1 MLRVNFPK
9 APMLLSFNMNQASF
23 ILLRICHFFSLTVV
37 FYVVSD
43 VMQVAHHFFENGIAH
58 FTRRINKCI
67 SLGCA
72 NGEVAPFVGH
82 NAFLR
87 WSAIQDAAFI
97 DPVDQVKKIWSES
110 NVSEDFDMAL
120 RLQVR

>member
-1 MLRVNFPK
+1 
-9 APMLLSFNMNQASF
+9 
-23 ILLRICHFFSLTVV
+23 
-37 FYVVSD
+37 
-43 VMQVAHHFFENGIAH
+43 MQVAHHFFENGIAH

-67 SLGCA
+67 SMGCA

-87 WSAIQDAAFI
+87 WSALQDAQFV
-97 DPVDQVKKIWSES
+97 DPADGVTKIWSES

-120 RLQVR
+120 RLQVSNLCCPPSPSIARNLPIRPLAQGIHYPMVHVFRGWL